1 MKRLS
6 NGHLLHPISEVI
18 LSHVE
23 VPLKGPFF
31 AELLAVSHGS
41 EEIVSSAILEHIVC
55 DCHSAIY
62 FYPQESLYQT
72 CVDSNFLFLTNN
84 LLQNHL
90 NHQATWRVGLASD
103 STELVEGRFA
113 TCKTV
118 NELVCF
124 VSNRKNIQCGHCY
137 LIFLQIQY
145 ICVQRF
151 FYTPSL
157 P

>member
-23 VPLKGPFF
+23 VPLKGP
-31 AELLAVSHGS
+31 ELLAVSHGS

-90 NHQATWRVGLASD
+90 NPLRPIGTKITCHVNTDNVHFCAHKSIGL
-103 STELVEGRFA
+103 
-113 TCKTV
+113 
-118 NELVCF
+118 
-124 VSNRKNIQCGHCY
+124 
-137 LIFLQIQY
+137 
-145 ICVQRF
+145 
-151 FYTPSL
+151 
-157 P
+157 